1 MRLPRIAIPEAM
13 GEYLRGTGFLP
24 MTAEDT
30 PETIARGVEA
40 LLSWL
45 IDHAIDQPV
54 YGDKPIDVRCA
65 YLVRRKDHADDM
77 QMIATTTARHC

>member
-1 MRLPRIAIPEAM
+1 MRLPRIAMPEAM

-40 LLSWL
+40 LLAWL
-45 IDHAIDQPV
+45 V
-54 YGDKPIDVRCA
+54 
-65 YLVRRKDHADDM
+65 DHADD
-77 QMIATTTARHC
+77 QPVSR

>member
-1 MRLPRIAIPEAM
+1 MSGAQRQRRPKTPAQRKRDQRRRDDALARANLMRLPRIAMPEAM

-40 LLSWL
+40 LLGM
-45 IDHAIDQPV
+45 V
-54 YGDKPIDVRCA
+54 E
-65 YLVRRKDHADDM
+65 
-77 QMIATTTARHC
+77 